1 MRKDWVEVPYKN
13 VVKGISTSK
22 KKVKQRDY
30 LQHGQYPI
38 IDQGK
43 ELVGGYTD
51 DESKLL
57 HCSLPVIVF
66 GDHTKAVKLIKF
78 PFVPGADGTKVLEP
92 KEIVDPSYLAYGTEM
107 LAFKIEDKGYARHYQ
122 HIAKEKFPVAPLPE
136 QRAIVAKIEQL
147 FSELDNGVA
156 NLRVAKEKLEVY
168 RQAVLKKA
176 FEGELTSVVDRLRLV
191 PLGDEVNIVSGSTPK
206 GLKYVS
212 NSGEIPFYKV
222 SDMNSPGN
230 EVEMRDANIVL
241 TREEAE
247 ELRVRI
253 FPKGTV
259 IFPKRGGAI
268 LTNKK
273 RMLSTDASFDLNIMG
288 VVPNDNYS
296 SKYLYYFFLGYHLGQ
311 LCDGST
317 VPQINNKH
325 IAPLL
330 LPKCSL
336 SEQARI
342 VEAVESRLSVC
353 DNVMV
358 NIEQGLEKAEALRQS
373 ILKKAFEGRLLN
385 EEELEAC
392 RKEVDWEPAD
402 KLLERI
408 KKQRN
413 ETV

>member
-13 VVKGISTSK
+13 VVKGISTSR

-147 FSELDNGVA
+147 FSELDNGIA
-156 NLRVAKEKLEVY
+156 NLRSAREKLEIY

-176 FEGELTSVVDRLRLV
+176 FEGELTKDWRMIQ
-191 PLGDEVNIVSGSTPK
+191 P
-206 GLKYVS
+206 GLPSAESLLKQLEEKRQKY
-212 NSGEIPFYKV
+212 Y
-222 SDMNSPGN
+222 
-230 EVEMRDANIVL
+230 EMQFQDW
-241 TREEAE
+241 E
-247 ELRVRI
+247 
-253 FPKGTV
+253 K
-259 IFPKRGGAI
+259 
-268 LTNKK
+268 
-273 RMLSTDASFDLNIMG
+273 
-288 VVPNDNYS
+288 
-296 SKYLYYFFLGYHLGQ
+296 
-311 LCDGST
+311 
-317 VPQINNKH
+317 
-325 IAPLL
+325 
-330 LPKCSL
+330 
-336 SEQARI
+336 
-342 VEAVESRLSVC
+342 AVE
-353 DNVMV
+353 
-358 NIEQGLEKAEALRQS
+358 KW
-373 ILKKAFEGRLLN
+373 
-385 EEELEAC
+385 
-392 RKEVDWEPAD
+392 RK
-402 KLLERI
+402 
-408 KKQRN
+408 
-413 ETV
+413 